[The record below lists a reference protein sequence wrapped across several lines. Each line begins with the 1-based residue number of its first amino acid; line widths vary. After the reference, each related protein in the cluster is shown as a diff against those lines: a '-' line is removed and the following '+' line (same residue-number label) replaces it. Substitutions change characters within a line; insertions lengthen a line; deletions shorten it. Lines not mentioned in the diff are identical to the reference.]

1 MAGMELE
8 VAPLRSFDDFLA
20 HSARFQIPNYREP
33 EKWTNRVLQ
42 NLLYYQTNYFVS
54 AVIIFTLVGVM
65 HPQQFLCG
73 MAALAVL
80 FAVFYYVTNRKAMAS
95 RFRRDH
101 PLLSLTII
109 LTGGYFIMAM
119 LGSVL
124 VFLLGICL
132 PLFGK

>member
-1 MAGMELE
+1 
-8 VAPLRSFDDFLA
+8 
-20 HSARFQIPNYREP
+20 
-33 EKWTNRVLQ
+33 
-42 NLLYYQTNYFVS
+42 
-54 AVIIFTLVGVM
+54 M
-65 HPQQFLCG
+65 HPQKFLCG
-73 MAALAVL
+73 LAALAAL
-80 FAVFYYVTNRKAMAS
+80 FAIFYYVTNRKAATS

-132 PLFGK
+132 PLFGKPPPSHSCIL